1 MDFSRQSW
9 SARACDG
16 KAILPF
22 LPRDPIQGNVEP
34 HRGLALPS
42 RSPLIAIRRAR
53 AGDAP
58 GIAAVHVATWRSAYP
73 GVLPDDFLAGL
84 SVTRLTAQYDRSIRM
99 GLSIQV
105 AVNHGPDGPSILGFT
120 SARRNRNSRL
130 GEGEVETLY
139 VLDDWQN
146 QGLGGLLLRASA
158 KHLAALGC
166 RSVYAWV
173 LRDNPA
179 AFFYA
184 RLGGKRIATSTTY
197 VGGEAIPQV
206 AYAWDPIET
215 LLDVDA

>member
-1 MDFSRQSW
+1 
-9 SARACDG
+9 
-16 KAILPF
+16 
-22 LPRDPIQGNVEP
+22 V
-34 HRGLALPS
+34 
-42 RSPLIAIRRAR
+42 IAIRRAR
-53 AGDAP
+53 PGDAP

-73 GVLPDDFLAGL
+73 GVLPDEFLARL
-84 SVTRLTAQYDRSIRM
+84 SVARLTAQYDRAIRM
-99 GLSIQV
+99 GLSMHV
-105 AVNHGPDGPSILGFT
+105 AFNHVSEGPTVLGFT
-120 SARRNRNSRL
+120 SARRSWREGL

-166 RSVYAWV
+166 RSAYAWV

-179 AFFYA
+179 GYFYA
-184 RLGGKRIATSTTY
+184 RLGGKRIANSITH
-197 VGGEAIPQV
+197 VGGEDIPQT